1 MEFSYVYAPC
11 SSMMSMKE
19 GVDTTSG
26 VVCRTLKTG
35 KVPSFLYIK
44 HLYSVKE
51 PTKLKYR

>member
-11 SSMMSMKE
+11 PSMMSMKE